1 MLGDF
6 ALPRSLPRPAELDV
20 RAEDLLA
27 AVLETAAQP
36 IWIVDPEDVIRF
48 ANPPALAALGY
59 DRADE
64 LLGRCAH
71 ETIHYRHPDG
81 TAYPAEECP
90 VLLGLA
96 TGETVRG
103 ELDWF
108 CRRDGSLFPVSYVS
122 APVAMTQGRG
132 AVVAFADIEEHRRA
146 QEVLREHEA
155 VLVEQ
160 QASLR
165 RVAAIVAEG
174 TASAEV
180 FAAIAREAA
189 QLLRIAGVHIWRYE
203 RDGTATVMGAWSEQ
217 SDPFQPGTSWPF
229 ETPSVAA
236 YVQQIK
242 AGRSV
247 RLDNSAEV
255 AGTVGDAV
263 RESGIRSAIGVPIVV
278 GGEIWGMITAGAVDP
293 DRLPDDIEDRLTDFT
308 ELVATAIANA
318 ESRAGLSRLAEEQAA
333 LRRVATVVAR
343 DASQREV
350 FTAIAEE
357 VGQLL
362 GAADI
367 RIMRFEHDRSAVVVA
382 SSGVTEDVMRVGSRV
397 PLGGEDAASRVFRTG
412 KPARID
418 DYRAV
423 SGAIAQ
429 SARSVGVRGV
439 VATPVLVEG
448 RLWGAM
454 AAGTAQEEPLP
465 PETESRLGQ
474 FTELMATAIANTE
487 SQARADRLAQEQAAL
502 RRVATLVAKESPP
515 EELFAKVVEELGNVF
530 GEAECL
536 LFRDEGDGTAS
547 VVALSGQAM
556 SSAFPVGTR
565 LPNDGDSVT
574 ATVLREGR
582 PHRVDDY
589 ATASGTIARRAREH
603 GARSAVGC
611 PIRVR
616 GRIWGAIGA
625 LRYEAEAF
633 PPETRRASRSSPTW
647 WPWRLPTPPHEARW
661 SDLPRSRRRCAGLP
675 RSSPK
680 APRPLRSSTQWPRR
694 WRGSW
699 TPTRSGSVATRPT
712 ATSPSSPIAEQGRSW
727 CRPARECPARVKA
740 SQQSCG
746 VRSDLPGSNTMRT
759 RTARRL
765 NEDAA
770 R

>member
-1 MLGDF
+1 MLRSWPGVGSRATHFRTAFGVVALVAGTPGTSDFAGRPTIDLTVLGDF

-247 RLDNSAEV
+247 GLDNSAEV

-293 DRLPDDIEDRLTDFT
+293 DRLPDDIEDRLTSSPSWSPRRSRM
-308 ELVATAIANA
+308 L
-318 ESRAGLSRLAEEQAA
+318 RAG
-333 LRRVATVVAR
+333 
-343 DASQREV
+343 
-350 FTAIAEE
+350 
-357 VGQLL
+357 
-362 GAADI
+362 
-367 RIMRFEHDRSAVVVA
+367 
-382 SSGVTEDVMRVGSRV
+382 
-397 PLGGEDAASRVFRTG
+397 
-412 KPARID
+412 
-418 DYRAV
+418 
-423 SGAIAQ
+423 
-429 SARSVGVRGV
+429 
-439 VATPVLVEG
+439 PV
-448 RLWGAM
+448 
-454 AAGTAQEEPLP
+454 
-465 PETESRLGQ
+465 
-474 FTELMATAIANTE
+474 
-487 SQARADRLAQEQAAL
+487 
-502 RRVATLVAKESPP
+502 
-515 EELFAKVVEELGNVF
+515 
-530 GEAECL
+530 
-536 LFRDEGDGTAS
+536 
-547 VVALSGQAM
+547 
-556 SSAFPVGTR
+556 
-565 LPNDGDSVT
+565 
-574 ATVLREGR
+574 
-582 PHRVDDY
+582 
-589 ATASGTIARRAREH
+589 
-603 GARSAVGC
+603 
-611 PIRVR
+611 
-616 GRIWGAIGA
+616 
-625 LRYEAEAF
+625 
-633 PPETRRASRSSPTW
+633 
-647 WPWRLPTPPHEARW
+647 
-661 SDLPRSRRRCAGLP
+661 
-675 RSSPK
+675 
-680 APRPLRSSTQWPRR
+680 
-694 WRGSW
+694 
-699 TPTRSGSVATRPT
+699 
-712 ATSPSSPIAEQGRSW
+712 
-727 CRPARECPARVKA
+727 
-740 SQQSCG
+740 
-746 VRSDLPGSNTMRT
+746 
-759 RTARRL
+759 
-765 NEDAA
+765 
-770 R
+770 